1 MLTKLNKKEGICTNF
16 NLSGSQKLK
25 GSKSHKIYFVS
36 PKLVLTFL
44 GILMIQN
51 IEI

>member
-1 MLTKLNKKEGICTNF
+1 MMTKLNKKEEICTNL

-25 GSKSHKIYFVS
+25 ASKSNKICFVS
-36 PKLVLTFL
+36 PKLALTFL

-51 IEI
+51 IGI